1 MNKISFTYADVED
14 ASQTLGLI
22 GIETRDEIKKKYF
35 QLCKKHHPDIKG
47 GDSEL
52 FQKINSAYK
61 LLEEYMKEYK
71 FSFSQKEFYEQYPYA
86 KEYSGDLMWGKK
98 NERK

>member
-1 MNKISFTYADVED
+1 VNKLSFTYADIEN

-22 GIETRDEIKKKYF
+22 GIETRDEIKKKY
-35 QLCKKHHPDIKG
+35 LKLSKKHHPDMCE

-61 LLEEYMKEYK
+61 LLEEYMKRYK
-71 FSFSQKEFYEQYPYA
+71 FSFSKKEFYEQYPYA
-86 KEYSGDLMWGKK
+86 KEYNGDLMWSKK
-98 NERK
+98 K